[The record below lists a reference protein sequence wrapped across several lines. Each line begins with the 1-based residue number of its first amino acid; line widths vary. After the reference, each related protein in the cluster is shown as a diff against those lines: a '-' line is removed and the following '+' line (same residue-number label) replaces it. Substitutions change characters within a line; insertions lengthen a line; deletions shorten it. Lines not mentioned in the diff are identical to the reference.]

1 MVLDNDHKE
10 NEINELSLMKKV
22 DDFLKLA
29 DFYHVERCENEDC
42 SNCLFF
48 VNIRYLYV
56 QNTVHK
62 QDSVAPLEK
71 FCKMKFD
78 NYHSIR
84 LLFCSLRATEKK
96 SRSRQRFSIS
106 IGNMEQT
113 NSISEPT
120 TTTFISEYSTMS
132 KDEFKNLF

>member
-96 SRSRQRFSIS
+96 RVELGRDFQSVLTIWNKPIVSQSPPQS
-106 IGNMEQT
+106 PPPQT
-113 NSISEPT
+113 LSQNT
-120 TTTFISEYSTMS
+120 QQ
-132 KDEFKNLF
+132 